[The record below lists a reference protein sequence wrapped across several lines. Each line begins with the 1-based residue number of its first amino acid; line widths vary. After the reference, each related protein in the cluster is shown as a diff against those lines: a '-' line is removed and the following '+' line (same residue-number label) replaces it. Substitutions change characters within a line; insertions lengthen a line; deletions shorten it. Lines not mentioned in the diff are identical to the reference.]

1 MLSHLR
7 GLAVLTGLT
16 LLLCSVLY
24 PLALLGV
31 GKVMS
36 GPAEGSLLAHP
47 DGGDKPV
54 GSRLI
59 AQPFEGDEY
68 FHPRPSAAGSAG
80 YDATASGPSNLGPSN
95 YQLRERVA
103 QDLGPIVRYKHQKRK
118 ATALVGPDV
127 EDWVLDHPEVIDDW
141 AKNHADSPERWLK
154 ASKSN
159 AELVGKWK
167 KSSGTEGDP
176 APEDVVPFLKAE
188 AAKAAAAKP
197 REWSAELHEPVQRLF
212 FESWRAAHEKED
224 LEDVPADLLTTS
236 GSGLDPHITLA
247 NANYQLDEVVAA
259 WVKKTGARKEDVR
272 KEIEDVLREKASA
285 PFGGLFGVPLVNVLE
300 VNLAVRER
308 MKKFPHSS

>member
-31 GKVMS
+31 ARVLP
-36 GPAEGSLLAHP
+36 GPAAGSLLAHP

-59 AQPFEGDEY
+59 AQPFDGDEY
-68 FHPRPSAAGSAG
+68 FHPRPSAAG
-80 YDATASGPSNLGPSN
+80 YDATASSASNLGPSN

-103 QDLGPIVRYKHQKRK
+103 QDLGPIARYGPKSSKKGQP
-118 ATALVGPDV
+118 VGPDV
-127 EDWVLDHPEVIDDW
+127 ESWLLDNPEVIDQWGKD
-141 AKNHADSPERWLK
+141 HTDSPERWLK
-154 ASKSN
+154 ASKTN
-159 AELVGKWK
+159 ADLVGKWK
-167 KSSGTEGDP
+167 KDAGKDAEP
-176 APEDVVPFLKAE
+176 APEDVLPFLKAE

-212 FESWRAAHEKED
+212 FESWRAAHDKED
-224 LEDVPADLLTTS
+224 LEEVPADMLTTS

-247 NANYQLDEVVAA
+247 NANYQLDGVVAA
-259 WVKKTGARKEDVR
+259 WVKKTGAKKEDLQ
-272 KEIEDVLREKASA
+272 KELEGVLHEQASA
-285 PFGGLFGVPLVNVLE
+285 PLGGLFGVPLVNVLE

-308 MKKFPHSS
+308 MKKFPTHSS